1 MSEVRRSEQ
10 EPARDVLAA
19 EAFAVP
25 GADPSLHPGPI
36 QLPED
41 PTGIEEPH
49 DVLAAEEFPMPA
61 APRRTGAIG
70 LARRASLT
78 WRAGLTVTAGALL
91 VLLALRLLR
100 RR

>member
-1 MSEVRRSEQ
+1 
-10 EPARDVLAA
+10 
-19 EAFAVP
+19 
-25 GADPSLHPGPI
+25 
-36 QLPED
+36 
-41 PTGIEEPH
+41 
-49 DVLAAEEFPMPA
+49 MPA